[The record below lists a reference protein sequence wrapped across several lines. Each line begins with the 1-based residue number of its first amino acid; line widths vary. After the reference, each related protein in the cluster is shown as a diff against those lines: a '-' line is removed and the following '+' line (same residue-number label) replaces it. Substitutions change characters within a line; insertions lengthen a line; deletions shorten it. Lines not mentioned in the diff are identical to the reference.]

1 MYSSLLRN
9 LILAGLVLGLM
20 AASAVSVV
28 SAPKGVR
35 IFDKTTWA
43 QMKRELPRPSV
54 VVFTTTDCAYCPDVI
69 EALAVDV
76 KKGQSKAK
84 LVIVVMDGTEQPEA
98 VAADKHYRKGDAMYV
113 FEGQAMALRY
123 SVNPDWRG
131 MTPYVAMLG
140 RSGEPKFVVGRP
152 SKADVAAWLGKP

>member
-9 LILAGLVLGLM
+9 LMLAGVMLGLM
-20 AASAVSVV
+20 AAPAV

-35 IFDKTTWA
+35 TFDKTTWA
-43 QMKRELPRPSV
+43 QLKRELPRPSV

-76 KKGQSKAK
+76 KKGQTKAK

-98 VAADKHYRKGDAMYV
+98 MAADKHYRKGDAMYV

-123 SVNPDWRG
+123 SVDPDWRG

-152 SKADVAAWLGKP
+152 SKADVAALLGKP

>member
-9 LILAGLVLGLM
+9 FILSAIAIALVLT
-20 AASAVSVV
+20 AAPSM

-35 IFDKTTWA
+35 TFDKATWA

-54 VVFTTTDCAYCPDVI
+54 VVFTTTDCAYCPAVI

-76 KKGQSKAK
+76 KKGPQKAN
-84 LVIVVMDGTEQPEA
+84 LVIVVMDGAEQPEA
-98 VAADKHYRKGDAMYV
+98 MAADKHYRKGDAMYT
-113 FEGQAMALRY
+113 FDGSAMALRY

-140 RSGEPKFVVGRP
+140 RAGEPKFAIGRP
-152 SKADVAAWLGKP
+152 SKAELAALLGKP